1 MKTLLSFA
9 FLLLTAVAFAGEP
22 VFARDTD
29 GSEVIRMRINSSRA
43 DCNGYS
49 GNTHCFMVQKGA
61 SIGMDHWEMLREPI
75 EGLNYEEGF
84 VYDITVKI
92 EEIPNAAPGE
102 QRVKYILVDVISK
115 TAVG

>member
-9 FLLLTAVAFAGEP
+9 FLLLTVTVSAGNP
-22 VFARDTD
+22 DSGDAT
-29 GSEVIRMRINSSRA
+29 EVIRMRINSSKA
-43 DCNGYS
+43 DCNGYN
-49 GNTHCFMVQKGA
+49 GNTQCFMVQKGG

-75 EGLNYEEGF
+75 EGFDYEEGF

-92 EEIPNAAPGE
+92 EQIPNAAVGE
-102 QRVKYILVDVISK
+102 QRVKYILVDVVAK